1 METNIR
7 LMYRLV
13 GIRKNSNIVD
23 KTYDDI
29 RIAQFEYDVIKM
41 VATELTLYSG
51 DTVLETYKLE
61 IPKNI
66 IYILQGNTAFNEIYR
81 TYGDKELALKEF
93 NSNKGR
99 SNWLTLYEK
108 IDDEMKQ
115 LDIYINDK
123 IA

>member
-1 METNIR
+1 
-7 LMYRLV
+7 MYRLV
-13 GIRKNSNIVD
+13 GIRKNSNIIN

-29 RIAQFEYDVIKM
+29 RVAQFEYDVTKM

-61 IPKNI
+61 IPKDI
-66 IYILQGNTAFNEIYR
+66 TYILQGNTAFNEIYR

-93 NSNKGR
+93 NDNKDR
-99 SNWLTLYEK
+99 SDWLTLYEK
-108 IDDEMKQ
+108 VDDVMNQ
-115 LDIYINDK
+115 LEIYVSDK